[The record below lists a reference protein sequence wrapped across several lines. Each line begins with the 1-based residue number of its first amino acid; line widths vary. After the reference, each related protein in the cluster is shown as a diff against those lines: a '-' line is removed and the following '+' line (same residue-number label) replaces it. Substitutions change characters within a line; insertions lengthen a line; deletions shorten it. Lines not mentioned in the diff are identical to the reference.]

1 VKGKLLIA
9 IVASAIVG
17 FAQWQWVLPYC
28 WMYIAVH
35 NLIPHWL
42 IIHGVRGTLLYAV
55 LFVHDTMI
63 NVFLCLPAALVLRR
77 LSPHKP
83 LTYLAIAVL
92 TGFLWDYRLLFEQPL
107 PSGMGYSGVG
117 YGMFT
122 YGALLTLVMLPGASA
137 LIGLSDRGRAKS
149 P

>member
-1 VKGKLLIA
+1 MKGKLLIA
-9 IVASAIVG
+9 IALSAVVG
-17 FAQWQWVLPYC
+17 FVQWQWVLPYC
-28 WMYIAVH
+28 WMYIAAY

-42 IIHGVRGTLLYAV
+42 AVHGVTSTLWYAV
-55 LFVHDTMI
+55 LFVHDTII

-92 TGFLWDYRLLFEQPL
+92 TGFLWSQRGIFEHPL
-107 PSGMGYSGVG
+107 PSGMGY
-117 YGMFT
+117 GMLI

-137 LIGLSDRGRAKS
+137 LIGLSDRRSATS